1 MEERG
6 GADRGGRRG
15 LLQKGRIAAKMN
27 YVRKVSGPVC
37 GLSVWEPVIHRPHY
51 FQTELRLCSLACA
64 SLIMQIWAVRQ
75 NITAAISQSGFRR
88 YTNISAFV
96 SVSLATPKWNDCLA
110 ARAAECRCRFTWAAS
125 DVVCGANQS
134 EATEELKD
142 VAVSLC
148 WFRLRDRNSPL
159 TLRPALIAA
168 DYKVENTKAPSG
180 GHLYVCCLFFF
191 VKSGRHLLLSAI
203 TFLTINKQMFCLSK
217 ELHPAQ
223 FLTLLS
229 TAGTGPGTPATQ
241 TAMANNNNKR

>member
-110 ARAAECRCRFTWAAS
+110 ARAAECRCRCRFTWAAS

-148 WFRLRDRNSPL
+148 WFGLRDRNSPL

-168 DYKVENTKAPSG
+168 DYEVENTKAPSG
-180 GHLYVCCLFFF
+180 GHLYVCCLVIF

-229 TAGTGPGTPATQ
+229 TAGTGPGTPC
-241 TAMANNNNKR
+241 NPNSDG

>member
-110 ARAAECRCRFTWAAS
+110 ARAAECRCRCRFTWAAS

-148 WFRLRDRNSPL
+148 WFGLRDRNSPL
-159 TLRPALIAA
+159 TLRPALIA

-180 GHLYVCCLFFF
+180 GHLYVCCLVIF

-229 TAGTGPGTPATQ
+229 TAGTGPGTPC
-241 TAMANNNNKR
+241 NPNSDG